1 MPPGPDGD
9 LQWDARSTRSSGW
22 TLLLRRQV
30 NGQQLDVLFALR
42 RRIGDGVARLMP
54 GKGQTQRTVGGQ
66 RLIFLTDFRALRNFV
81 DDGDHPHCRDIPVR
95 EPQRDCR
102 PVWQQ
107 SGCRVPRSAAQQE
120 SLEFGDPTIDERDFL
135 GLLNF
140 VGGVATITDRILVA
154 FQAGQRP
161 LTALPQSGQLLG
173 DAVSP
178 FVRKCRGS
186 ASLTL
191 SPTAPILKRAW
202 SDSIGPVR
210 QPV

>member
-1 MPPGPDGD
+1 
-9 LQWDARSTRSSGW
+9 
-22 TLLLRRQV
+22 
-30 NGQQLDVLFALR
+30 
-42 RRIGDGVARLMP
+42 MP
-54 GKGQTQRTVGGQ
+54 GKGQTQRAVGGQ
-66 RLIFLTDFRALRNFV
+66 RLTFLTDFRALRNFV

-102 PVWQQ
+102 PVWQH

-154 FQAGQRP
+154 FQTGQRP
-161 LTALPQSGQLLG
+161 LTALPQSGQLRG

-202 SDSIGPVR
+202 IDSIGPVR

>member
-1 MPPGPDGD
+1 M
-9 LQWDARSTRSSGW
+9 
-22 TLLLRRQV
+22 
-30 NGQQLDVLFALR
+30 LFALR

-95 EPQRDCR
+95 EPQRDSR

-120 SLEFGDPTIDERDFL
+120 CFEFGDPTIDERDFL

-154 FQAGQRP
+154 FQPGQRA
-161 LTALPQSGQLLG
+161 LTALPQLGQLRG

-186 ASLTL
+186 ASSRSRRLL
-191 SPTAPILKRAW
+191 RF
-202 SDSIGPVR
+202 
-210 QPV
+210 